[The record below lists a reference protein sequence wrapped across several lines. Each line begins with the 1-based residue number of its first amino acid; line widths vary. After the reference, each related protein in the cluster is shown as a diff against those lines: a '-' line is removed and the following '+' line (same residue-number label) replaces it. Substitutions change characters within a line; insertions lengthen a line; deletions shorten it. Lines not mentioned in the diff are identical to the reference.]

1 MKPKEPWKYNTL
13 KERRVNQYCLKHVPH
28 LSEFS
33 QDALAHWRSQLCL
46 VVRVGMGWHRTITE
60 HKGNMEEAQANLDP
74 LNKEKPIWDLLGR
87 ENTWGKSVA
96 YWSGEASKENL
107 IKNNKAGPALMA

>member
-1 MKPKEPWKYNTL
+1 MKPKEPWKYNIL

-60 HKGNMEEAQANLDP
+60 HKGNMEEAQANLDRS
-74 LNKEKPIWDLLGR
+74 LNSP
-87 ENTWGKSVA
+87 
-96 YWSGEASKENL
+96 SGILNPNPQLTESSFCL
-107 IKNNKAGPALMA
+107 F